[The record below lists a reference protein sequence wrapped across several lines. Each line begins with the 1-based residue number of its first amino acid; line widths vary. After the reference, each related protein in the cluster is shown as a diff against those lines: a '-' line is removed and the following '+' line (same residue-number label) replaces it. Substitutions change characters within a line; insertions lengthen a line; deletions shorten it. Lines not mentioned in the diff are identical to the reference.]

1 MFKKIAI
8 INWKGKFSKIKV
20 TIWNIPIEAAII
32 CNISPSPAVSNWLNV
47 GKLKRNLKYRVHVYF
62 QPIRTHITYQTF
74 AYLKSHNKFYADI
87 SIANGFSSEEMFRFF
102 DIVKVQ
108 GVKESITEKGIFDS
122 TQISQSINDTKTR
135 YASVESPL
143 SMHRTLSDDTIL
155 ISGIPNIIVNKEIVN
170 RKICIRY
177 RLSNFCQFCE

>member
-1 MFKKIAI
+1 
-8 INWKGKFSKIKV
+8 
-20 TIWNIPIEAAII
+20 
-32 CNISPSPAVSNWLNV
+32 
-47 GKLKRNLKYRVHVYF
+47 
-62 QPIRTHITYQTF
+62 
-74 AYLKSHNKFYADI
+74 
-87 SIANGFSSEEMFRFF
+87 MFRFF

-108 GVKESITEKGIFDS
+108 RVKESITEKIIFDS
-122 TQISQSINDTKTR
+122 TQISQSITDTKTR

-143 SMHRTLSDDTIL
+143 SMHRTASNDTIL